1 MIRLILVKIY
11 IYMFLSFYHLFGLML
26 IIVHKFMTYLT
37 YLWNI
42 YGYFVVKDNMF
53 SIDGGMNRADHVIK

>member
-1 MIRLILVKIY
+1 MKIY
-11 IYMFLSFYHLFGLML
+11 IYTFLYFYYLFGLMV

-42 YGYFVVKDNMF
+42 YGYFVAKDKMF
-53 SIDGGMNRADHVIK
+53 SVDGGMNWADHVI